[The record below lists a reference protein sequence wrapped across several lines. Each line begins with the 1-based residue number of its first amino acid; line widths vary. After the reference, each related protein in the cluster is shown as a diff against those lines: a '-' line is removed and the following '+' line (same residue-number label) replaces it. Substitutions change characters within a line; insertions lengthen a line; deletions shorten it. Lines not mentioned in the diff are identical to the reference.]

1 VAVAGCVC
9 AHGAARQ
16 ALIGRAE
23 LQMRRPGKDKY
34 RLDNLLQRKARE
46 GVKIF
51 IIL

>member
-1 VAVAGCVC
+1 
-9 AHGAARQ
+9 
-16 ALIGRAE
+16 
-23 LQMRRPGKDKY
+23 MRRPGKDKY